1 MDDFAES
8 LISRFI
14 SRLKVRLV
22 EVFEVFD
29 IELAMPL
36 LLNSNQCKKL
46 LGILNDGEFQR
57 VSHLKGFPRIEKKG
71 KHPRFPR
78 DAVVTWM
85 RENWELL

>member
-14 SRLKVRLV
+14 SR
-22 EVFEVFD
+22 
-29 IELAMPL
+29 
-36 LLNSNQCKKL
+36 
-46 LGILNDGEFQR
+46 
-57 VSHLKGFPRIEKKG
+57 LKGFPRIEKKG